1 MKQMNKILLIGI
13 LAILMIGLIGCVPVQ
28 PVKPA
33 ATVQEQKTTEDNQQT
48 LITNQ
53 PVPKLEK
60 SLEREN
66 LIKRL
71 QLLNDN
77 SKVFYVYLVSY
88 GKVMAF
94 YTAQGKVS
102 SLNTY
107 LTGKDQIVKRP
118 GCWSDSQE
126 CWFVMESPDL
136 DGTYGSNTDGV
147 FFFTTEGAYVET
159 TMDYMVSDFPLKIT
173 EPITLVREIKQ

>member
-1 MKQMNKILLIGI
+1 MKKTTILILTILLLSIT
-13 LAILMIGLIGCVPVQ
+13 GCYIEQ
-28 PVKPA
+28 KPS
-33 ATVQEQKTTEDNQQT
+33 TTIQEQQTTEVNQER
-48 LITNQ
+48 LLTNQ
-53 PVPKLEK
+53 PAPQLDK

-71 QLLNDN
+71 KLLNDEN
-77 SKVFYVYLVSY
+77 KVFYVYLVSY

-107 LTGKDQIVKRP
+107 LTGKEKFQRAK
-118 GCWSDSQE
+118 GCYGEGD
-126 CWFVMESPDL
+126 CWFAVESPDL
-136 DGTYGSNTDGV
+136 DGTYGSNTDGI

-159 TMDYMVSDFPLKIT
+159 TMDYMISDYPLKLST
-173 EPITLVREIKQ
+173 PPELVQNVGGE